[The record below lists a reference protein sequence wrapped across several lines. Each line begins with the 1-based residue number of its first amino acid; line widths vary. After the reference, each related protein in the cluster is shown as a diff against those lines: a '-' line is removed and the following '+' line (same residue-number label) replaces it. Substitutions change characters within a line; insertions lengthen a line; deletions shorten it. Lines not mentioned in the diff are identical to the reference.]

1 MEKAH
6 GATTVSIS
14 PEVKAFAGQLTLGAI
29 ARLDPETLLLEDEA
43 AQVLRVSK
51 RTLERWRSQGKD
63 PKPERIGPRRVTYSV
78 GAILKF
84 AGVAA

>member
-1 MEKAH
+1 MDK
-6 GATTVSIS
+6 VSSAIT
-14 PEVKAFAGQLTLGAI
+14 PPLGAFAGQLTLGAI

-51 RTLERWRSQGKD
+51 RTMERWRSLGKD
-63 PKPERIGPRRVTYSV
+63 PRPEKIGPRRVTYTV
-78 GAILKF
+78 GSILKF